1 MALQTVEMRELL
13 DKLFSLE
20 KECSD
25 LIAKYELQ
33 KRELITAL
41 EFNDLG
47 KFQFYDIVLLKET
60 FEDKTKLEHE
70 IEIIKEQI
78 KLREIY
84 ERSETVPKGT
94 PEYYQIF
101 IEYWEQKLN
110 VVRITKGEF
119 SANRYKH
126 VVDHQIMMAKE
137 RLAEAVA

>member
-20 KECSD
+20 KKCSD

-47 KFQFYDIVLLKET
+47 KFQFYDIILLKET

-84 ERSETVPKGT
+84 ERSEEIPKGT
-94 PEYYQIF
+94 VEYYQVF

-110 VVRITKGEF
+110 VVRVRKGEF

-126 VVDHQIMMAKE
+126 VVDHQIMLAKQKLE
-137 RLAEAVA
+137 EAVA